1 MSARPARARE
11 QEACHGPSLGRS
23 SRIRLRGRWTTG
35 ASFGTGS
42 SALRTERL
50 MPSQASLD
58 GRATATSEQLAAPPD
73 EEQRAFEAPKNRLQ
87 KLRPKPI
94 LWASKKLSRSAA
106 RPVVAPCAPRARSV
120 ETGAAPKL
128 RSRDHTG
135 GSDPHRQGN
144 APDNR
149 VQVPLGTLLAGNQ
162 VPRAVET
169 LRSQHMASDCGR
181 RIQGDLGLRAVLTCT
196 LPGRRQRV
204 AEQHQSLSARQRL
217 SACSAC
223 R

>member
-1 MSARPARARE
+1 MSKRVCCHVESFTQGTRAACSDRIRGLLSVSARPARARE

-23 SRIRLRGRWTTG
+23 SRIRLRGRWTIG

-42 SALRTERL
+42 TAMRTERL

-120 ETGAAPKL
+120 ETGASPEAQKSRPRRRK
-128 RSRDHTG
+128 RSTSAGEWAGQPGAGPPWNPACGESGSESSRDPSESAH
-135 GSDPHRQGN
+135 
-144 APDNR
+144 
-149 VQVPLGTLLAGNQ
+149 
-162 VPRAVET
+162 
-169 LRSQHMASDCGR
+169 
-181 RIQGDLGLRAVLTCT
+181 GL
-196 LPGRRQRV
+196 
-204 AEQHQSLSARQRL
+204 
-217 SACSAC
+217 
-223 R
+223 